1 MVHLTLPHRITGHLH
16 HHPKQNGT
24 NSTEDNAKP
33 RVPQPSRQA
42 STSTV
47 ADLKPLTLKINVLRV
62 SKPAANFSLLLLC
75 NSAELGDR
83 DGTLPLKTGPAQA
96 IRCVVSTSKQC
107 VIELTIVVPCCQR
120 GDLETIDAVYKQ
132 NPQSGMEYLFR
143 DAAK

>member
-33 RVPQPSRQA
+33 RAPQPSRQV

-62 SKPAANFSLLLLC
+62 SQRPISVFCSC
-75 NSAELGDR
+75 GSAELGDR

-107 VIELTIVVPCCQR
+107 VIELTIAVPCCQR
-120 GDLETIDAVYKQ
+120 GNLETIDAVYKQ
-132 NPQSGMEYLFR
+132 NPQSRMEYLFR
-143 DAAK
+143 DAVK